1 MKSEILYEDT
11 FGEIIDR
18 PDSGFIEIRWYDS
31 TEKITDDEFNRWL
44 SEFAGYVEQKNRIS
58 VLIDAVQFRMPP
70 EQMNI
75 EWRNENII
83 PRYNTAAVQ
92 KFAFI
97 MPSGM
102 PLIGNDPAPEG
113 PAQFPT
119 CYFSNRYDAVE
130 WLLKEA

>member
-1 MKSEILYEDT
+1 MGSDILYEDK

-18 PDSGFIEIRWYDS
+18 PESGFIEIRWYDS
-31 TEKITDDEFNRWL
+31 TEQMTGDEFNQWL
-44 SEFAGYVEQKNRIS
+44 SAFAGYVEQKNRAG
-58 VLIDAVQFRMPP
+58 VLIDAVQFRMPQ
-70 EQMNI
+70 ERMNI
-75 EWRNENII
+75 EWRDENII
-83 PRYNTAAVQ
+83 PRYNTAGVQ

-119 CYFSNRYDAVE
+119 GYFGIRADAVK
-130 WLLKEA
+130 WLSSD